1 MRRIDK
7 PWGHE
12 TIWAEGPGFVG
23 KVLHIEEGHRL
34 SLQFHR
40 EKDEAILVQSGTV
53 ELLLEDDDGSLSTQR
68 LVAGQSARILPG
80 RRHRFTALTTCD
92 IVEVSTPQLQDVVR
106 LEDDYG
112 RVPDA
117 D

>member
-1 MRRIDK
+1 LRRIEK
-7 PWGHE
+7 PWGYE

-23 KVLHIEEGHRL
+23 KVLHIVEGHRL
-34 SLQFHR
+34 SLQFHSK
-40 EKDEAILVQSGTV
+40 KDEAILVQTGTM
-53 ELLLEDDDGSLSTQR
+53 ELLLEDDEGRVSTR
-68 LVAGQSARILPG
+68 LLEPGDSARILPG
-80 RRHRFTALTTCD
+80 RKHRFTALTTCD
-92 IVEVSTPQLQDVVR
+92 IVEVSTPELLDTVR

>member
-1 MRRIDK
+1 MRSIDK
-7 PWGHE
+7 PWGYE
-12 TIWAEGPGFVG
+12 TIWAEAPGFVG

-40 EKDEAILVQSGTV
+40 DKDEAILVQSGSV
-53 ELLLEDDDGSLSTQR
+53 ELLLEDADGSL
-68 LVAGQSARILPG
+68 LVADTGSWYRILPG
-80 RRHRFTALTTCD
+80 RKHRFTALTTCD

>member
-1 MRRIDK
+1 LRRIEK
-7 PWGHE
+7 PWGYE
-12 TIWAEGPGFVG
+12 TIWAEGAAFVG

-40 EKDEAILVQSGTV
+40 EKDEAILVQSGRV
-53 ELLLEDDDGSLSTQR
+53 ELLLEDER
-68 LVAGQSARILPG
+68 GQLRSRELQVGDAARILPG

-92 IVEVSTPQLQDVVR
+92 IVEVSTAQLEDIVR

-112 RVPDA
+112 RVPDG